1 MNDIYSK
8 VVLGIIAV
16 SLSILAIKN
25 LDIIGSANAVVD
37 FHPQSYGVVAAD
49 SKPMV
54 GEIKIFAGD
63 MLPAGWAFCD
73 GREMKI
79 EHYPDLF
86 TVIGG
91 VYGAGDGEET
101 FNLPDLRGR
110 TVTGIG
116 NNEKIGEVELGE
128 KRIYF
133 ANLVK
138 EPKTI
143 VNKADLGNVSKKDAM
158 SAKMNFK
165 STNINRT
172 GDLGLN
178 YIICWKG
185 TVSE

>member
-1 MNDIYSK
+1 MNDTYSK
-8 VVLGIIAV
+8 IVLSVIAV
-16 SLSILAIKN
+16 SLSILALKN

-37 FHPQSYGVVAAD
+37 YHPKSYNLVTHD

-63 MLPAGWAFCD
+63 VLPAGWAFCD
-73 GREMKI
+73 GREVKI
-79 EHYPDLF
+79 HHYPDLF
-86 TVIGG
+86 DIIGG
-91 VYGAGDGEET
+91 TYGAGDGETT

-110 TVTGIG
+110 TVRGIG
-116 NNEKIGEVELGE
+116 NNEKIGEVELGQE
-128 KRIYF
+128 KIYF

-143 VNKADLGNVSKKDAM
+143 VNKASLGSVSKKDGM
-158 SAKMNFK
+158 SSKMNLK
-165 STNINRT
+165 NGNIART

-185 TVSE
+185 TVPE